1 MESDVSVFI
10 EERQVKKMITKM
22 TYNQFIQFIEKL
34 SGDGEKVFK
43 SEEIV
48 GLYYLIKDGEI
59 IFLTKESG
67 TFCIKL
73 NSIMDLCKE
82 LKDIYD
88 VWGDVKT
95 EKCIIH
101 NRRTEESEVDTE

>member
-1 MESDVSVFI
+1 
-10 EERQVKKMITKM
+10 MITKM
-22 TYNQFIQFIEKL
+22 TDNQFNHLIEKL

-48 GLYYLIKDGEI
+48 GLYYMIKDGEI
-59 IFLTKESG
+59 IFLTKGSG

-73 NSIMDLCKE
+73 NSVRDLCKE

-88 VWGDVKT
+88 VWGNLKT

-101 NRRTEESEVDTE
+101 NRRTEDCEVDVE

>member
-1 MESDVSVFI
+1 
-10 EERQVKKMITKM
+10 MITKM
-22 TYNQFIQFIEKL
+22 TNNQFNHFIEKL

-48 GLYYLIKDGEI
+48 GLYFLINDGRI
-59 IFLTKESG
+59 GFLTQENG
-67 TFCIKL
+67 GFCITL
-73 NSIMDLCKE
+73 DSIPTLCKE

-95 EKCIIH
+95 KKCIMH
-101 NRRTEESEVDTE
+101 NRKSEESEVET